1 MKWGTYCKVL
11 MAEISKGTFRQFC
24 KIFHLKYQ
32 KLRIK
37 DSQESPVQHLN
48 FDQMVTLSGKII
60 KIKDHQIS

>member
-32 KLRIK
+32 KL
-37 DSQESPVQHLN
+37 QESRKALFNILN